1 MAFLFY
7 LYLILN
13 MKKILSLVYL
23 MLINLLAIA
32 QVVNSDSLLLINGK
46 WQTQKYKG
54 KISTKIIHFNRCELF
69 KSNQSIQ
76 IIEIKPKS
84 KYKFDL
90 AYQTKSLITLDS
102 FVKIQKAIA
111 GINGTFFDVKNGG
124 SMDFIRS
131 NHQIINAN
139 FLYPTGKRAEHQ
151 KGAILIKEDKL
162 RISNWDGTS
171 DWETLLDAE
180 DVMLSGPVLRINN
193 QDIALAN
200 NAFNADRAPR
210 SLIGIKNDGTVLFI
224 CIDGRTIESE
234 GITIKEEQD
243 LVRWLG
249 CKDAINLDGG
259 GSSTLFLKNATE
271 NGIINHP
278 SDNKIFD
285 HYGQRKI
292 ANAILLVK

>member
-1 MAFLFY
+1 M
-7 LYLILN
+7 
-13 MKKILSLVYL
+13 
-23 MLINLLAIA
+23 
-32 QVVNSDSLLLINGK
+32 